1 MAVMMSGC
9 QGRKAQEARDITGVT
24 CSWLA
29 LACRVRSRRSHQTF
43 LKVVSAAIVRSTPN
57 MCTKAH
63 PLTALG
69 DELFWFDFETAPI
82 ATKRLENPLT
92 IASCAPG
99 APRQSRLARQSRR
112 ACDATTRDGAKRQ
125 EAMDADNEA
134 CRESLKQPW
143 PYPQRSKD
151 GSKRH

>member
-1 MAVMMSGC
+1 LTMAVMMSGC
-9 QGRKAQEARDITGVT
+9 QGRKAREARDITGVWHWHVGSDRAT
-24 CSWLA
+24 T
-29 LACRVRSRRSHQTF
+29 HQTF